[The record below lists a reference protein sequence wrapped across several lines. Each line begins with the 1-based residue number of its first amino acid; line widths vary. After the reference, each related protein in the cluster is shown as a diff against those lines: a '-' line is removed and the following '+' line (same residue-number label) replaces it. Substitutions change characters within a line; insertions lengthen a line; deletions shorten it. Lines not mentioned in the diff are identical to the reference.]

1 MWDKLMEGH
10 KSEVIENEPIT
21 INNLKD
27 KPTTKES
34 PPKEESITENTNK
47 EDENA
52 QKKKKKRK
60 RNKKKTKNNN
70 TEHQNMN
77 TDQRKDSEIKGHN
90 GDKESFTT
98 ADQSQITKAS
108 SFDSGYTCQEIEER
122 NSIDLD
128 GSDKEFEVKCK
139 NFRHLLEK
147 VCTFSTSKGFKK
159 KRVKLIPNISIEWI
173 KQLKY

>member
-1 MWDKLMEGH
+1 M
-10 KSEVIENEPIT
+10 
-21 INNLKD
+21 LKRR
-27 KPTTKES
+27 
-34 PPKEESITENTNK
+34 
-47 EDENA
+47 
-52 QKKKKKRK
+52 KRK
-60 RNKKKTKNNN
+60 EREIRRRLKKNNN
-70 TEHQNMN
+70 TELQNVN
-77 TDQRKDSEIKGHN
+77 TAQRKDSEIKGHN